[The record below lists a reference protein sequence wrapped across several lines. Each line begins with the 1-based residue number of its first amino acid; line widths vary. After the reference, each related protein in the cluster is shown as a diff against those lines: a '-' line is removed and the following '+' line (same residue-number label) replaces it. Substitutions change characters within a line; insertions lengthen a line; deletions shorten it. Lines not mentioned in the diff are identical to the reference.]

1 MTRSTA
7 AANTA
12 DQDGPALQQQ
22 QHQQQLPPQDEFQ
35 LTPDHITAIASAL
48 ANNPAFSQ
56 GLGAS
61 RRWRRRPASAVTKRV
76 ADTYEER
83 DAKKRQR
90 TEQLLLLLLPLDI
103 TSFILCAKAIDDR
116 CKLDVILRNAAA
128 VMCAVRACRCM

>member
-7 AANTA
+7 AANNA
-12 DQDGPALQQQ
+12 DQDGAALQQQ
-22 QHQQQLPPQDEFQ
+22 QLQPQDFQ
-35 LTPDHITAIASAL
+35 PTPDNITAIASAL

-61 RRWRRRPASAVTKRV
+61 ILNAGGDAALLQAVTKRV